1 MVMSSRE
8 VLNYLKKNLDYWDC
22 PFLPRLCTASLVEE
36 LTPDGLVQIKD
47 YNGNV
52 ILVLSR
58 DAYES
63 IIPTGYREKNIN
75 VN

>member
-1 MVMSSRE
+1 MSARE
-8 VLNYLKKNLDYWDC
+8 VLKYLKKNLDYWDS
-22 PFLPRLCTASLVEE
+22 PFLPKLCTASLVEE
-36 LTPDGLVQIKD
+36 STPDGLVQIKD
-47 YNGNV
+47 CNGNV

-63 IIPTGYREKNIN
+63 IIPTGYTERNIN